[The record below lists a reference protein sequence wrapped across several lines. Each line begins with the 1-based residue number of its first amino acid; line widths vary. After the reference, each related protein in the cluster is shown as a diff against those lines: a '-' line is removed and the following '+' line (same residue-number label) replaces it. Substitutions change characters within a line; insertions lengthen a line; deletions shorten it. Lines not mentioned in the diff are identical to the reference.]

1 MALSQSLLDEFG
13 GEQPD
18 VDDADKFTHIVT
30 SRVSKESFAQ
40 PAIASCNNG
49 FNTFGL
55 CSIATEDRWL

>member
-1 MALSQSLLDEFG
+1 MNSVANSLA
-13 GEQPD
+13 

-30 SRVSKESFAQ
+30 SRVSKESFAH